1 MHSTHI
7 CSRSGAARLLLPRN
21 VVRRFV
27 QQTSSLFA
35 VGRRRPPP
43 LLLSL
48 FGRGR

>member
-7 CSRSGAARLLLPRN
+7 CSRSGAARLLLPRD
-21 VVRRFV
+21 VRRIV

-35 VGRRRPPP
+35 VSRRRPPP